1 MDTNLKNDDLMNTG
15 TPAPTGRPESVP
27 AGQAGLAP
35 GTLPEGQSEAAQ
47 AGPAAAAQSAQE
59 EAAQSSLAMPGGA
72 ARQNQPAAQGR
83 LADAPDAAAQKAGPA
98 NQKAGRPTKGLVQR
112 RPGRMLRRML
122 YRWLAW
128 MLLLAFFCCVC
139 SSLEMAMAF
148 VKDPQGV
155 LEGQVTAVPAYRSE
169 VARLS
174 ALAMQAAAHPPAESE
189 PDELLKLL
197 QSTDSLLCYIARP
210 TGVSEEAWP
219 EVFCAPLQIDE
230 AGCSLLFS
238 WQASQ
243 QNPAEATFLG
253 QAVPLSQLEMESG
266 AAFPSLGELEGAVVM
281 LAGREALDSPLYQHT
296 FTARRWQFAAWL
308 CCGVLALALLLFLYT
323 AIFAR
328 DVRAGKALVA
338 RALGRVWLEAKL
350 AAAAGVL
357 LYLFRSRL
365 VYTMPIDVLLP
376 GPRLLAGLFFFY
388 LLWADLGVNGPAF
401 FARSFCAA
409 AVRGAVGFCRRQPW
423 QRRVLGGFCAG
434 MLAAAG
440 LAAASAWAAS
450 HARFSGMAQLLS
462 IACALGALAAL
473 AGCCRILARLVDE
486 GSLLAGK
493 LADLRA
499 GRPSRPLALPEA
511 SLLAGPAEDL
521 NRVEEGIARAVEE
534 RSRADRMKVEL
545 VTNVSHDIKTPLTSI
560 VSYADLL
567 CAEPNLPAPA
577 AEYARIL
584 QQKAAQLRGMVQDV
598 FELSKAASGNL
609 PLSLAPLDLAKL
621 IWQTLADM
629 DEKISAS
636 PAEFKVHL
644 APEAWVTADGDKLY
658 RVFQNLFA
666 NAAQYSLPGSRV
678 YVTLTAEG
686 GRALA
691 SVKNVANYEMGFD
704 PAEITERFVR
714 GDAARTTEGS
724 GLGLSIARSFTE
736 ACGGSLEVRVDADLF
751 CVSVALPLTNRP
763 APAGGPDESAPET
776 TAPANTGMP
785 DPATAAETASCASAA
800 FGAQTRIPPNTADA
814 APAPAAKAALE
825 GMTEIPLSGPAGPP
839 AP

>member
-1 MDTNLKNDDLMNTG
+1 MKNDNLTSAAVPAAA
-15 TPAPTGRPESVP
+15 TPAGRPEGAP
-27 AGQAGLAP
+27 AGQ
-35 GTLPEGQSEAAQ
+35 EK
-47 AGPAAAAQSAQE
+47 
-59 EAAQSSLAMPGGA
+59 
-72 ARQNQPAAQGR
+72 AAQG
-83 LADAPDAAAQKAGPA
+83 APARRV
-98 NQKAGRPTKGLVQR
+98 GRA
-112 RPGRMLRRML
+112 LRRTCL
-122 YRWLAW
+122 RWLAW

-148 VKDPQGV
+148 VKDPRGV

-174 ALAMQAAAHPPAESE
+174 ALAMQAAAHPPAEGE
-189 PDELLKLL
+189 ENELLELL
-197 QSTDSLLCYIARP
+197 HSTDSLLCYIARP
-210 TGVSEEAWP
+210 KEVSEEAWP
-219 EVFCAPLQIDE
+219 EAFCAPLGTDE
-230 AGCSLLFS
+230 AGRSLLFS

-243 QNPAEATFLG
+243 TNPAEAAFLG
-253 QAVPLSQLEMESG
+253 QTVPLSQLETESG
-266 AAFPSLGELEGAVVM
+266 AAFPSPAELDGAVVM
-281 LAGREALDSPLYQHT
+281 LAGRDGLDSPLHQYTQI
-296 FTARRWQFAAWL
+296 ARRWQLVAWL
-308 CCGVLALALLLFLYT
+308 CCGLLALALLLFLYT
-323 AIFAR
+323 AVFAR
-328 DVRAGKALVA
+328 DVRAGKALA
-338 RALGRVWLEAKL
+338 AGALGRVWLEVKL
-350 AAAAGVL
+350 AGAAGVL
-357 LYLFRSRL
+357 LFLLRGRL
-365 VYTMPIDVLLP
+365 VYAMPFGVLLP

-388 LLWADLGVNGPAF
+388 LLWADLDVNGPAF
-401 FARSFCAA
+401 FTHSFCGA
-409 AVRGAVGFCRRQPW
+409 AVRGAAGFCRRQPW
-423 QRRVLGGFCAG
+423 QRRVLGGFLAG
-434 MLAAAG
+434 MLAAVGLTSAG
-440 LAAASAWAAS
+440 ALLAQFWKWDCLAMVMS
-450 HARFSGMAQLLS
+450 L
-462 IACALGALAAL
+462 ACALGALAAL
-473 AGCCRILARLVDE
+473 AAGYWVLARLVDE

-499 GRPSRPLALPEA
+499 GRPSKPLALPKT

-567 CAEPNLPAPA
+567 CAEPDLPAPA

-636 PAEFKVHL
+636 PAEFKVQL

-678 YVTLTAEG
+678 YVTLAAEG

-751 CVSVALPLTNRP
+751 CVSVALPLTSRP
-763 APAGGPDESAPET
+763 APAGGPGESTPEIM
-776 TAPANTGMP
+776 APAEANGP
-785 DPATAAETASCASAA
+785 GPAADETPGVAPAAENSGAAPAAAGAPALLSPAAAET
-800 FGAQTRIPPNTADA
+800 
-814 APAPAAKAALE
+814 PAAALPKAAEPDAVVENSLK
-825 GMTEIPLSGPAGPP
+825 GMSEISLDGPHQP
-839 AP
+839 

>member
-1 MDTNLKNDDLMNTG
+1 MDTNLKNDSFTSAGM
-15 TPAPTGRPESVP
+15 PAARKAEKAGRAEQS
-27 AGQAGLAP
+27 AGQNA
-35 GTLPEGQSEAAQ
+35 TQSVQNGQV
-47 AGPAAAAQSAQE
+47 
-59 EAAQSSLAMPGGA
+59 
-72 ARQNQPAAQGR
+72 AAQG
-83 LADAPDAAAQKAGPA
+83 APARRV
-98 NQKAGRPTKGLVQR
+98 GRA
-112 RPGRMLRRML
+112 LRRTCL
-122 YRWLAW
+122 RWLAW
-128 MLLLAFFCCVC
+128 MLLLVFFCCVC

-148 VKDPQGV
+148 AKDPRGI

-174 ALAMQAAAHPPAESE
+174 ALAMQAAAHPPAEGE
-189 PDELLKLL
+189 ENELLKLL
-197 QSTDSLLCYIARP
+197 QGTDSLLCYIARP
-210 TGVSEEAWP
+210 KGVSEEAWP
-219 EVFCAPLQIDE
+219 EAFCTPLGADE
-230 AGCSLLFS
+230 AGRSLLFS

-243 QNPAEATFLG
+243 TNPAEAAFLG
-253 QAVPLSQLEMESG
+253 QTAPLSQLETESG
-266 AAFPSLGELEGAVVM
+266 AAFPSPAELEGAAVM
-281 LAGREALDSPLYQHT
+281 LAGRDGLNSPLHQYTQ
-296 FTARRWQFAAWL
+296 TAQRWQLAAWL

-323 AIFAR
+323 AVFAR
-328 DVRAGKALVA
+328 DVRAGKALAA
-338 RALGRVWLEAKL
+338 RVLGRVWLEVKL
-350 AAAAGVL
+350 AGAVGVVLFL
-357 LYLFRSRL
+357 LCGRL
-365 VYTMPIDVLLP
+365 TYAMPFGVLLP
-376 GPRLLAGLFFFY
+376 GPRLLAALFFFY

-401 FARSFCAA
+401 FTRSFCGA
-409 AVRGAVGFCRRQPW
+409 AVRGAASFCRRQPW
-423 QRRVLGGFCAG
+423 QRRVLGGFLAG
-434 MLAAAG
+434 ILAAMG
-440 LAAASAWAAS
+440 LACVGALLAQFWKRDYQ
-450 HARFSGMAQLLS
+450 ARLISL
-462 IACALGALAAL
+462 ACALGALAA
-473 AGCCRILARLVDE
+473 AGACYWVLARLVDE
-486 GSLLAGK
+486 GSLLVGK

-499 GRPSRPLALPEA
+499 GRPSKPLALPKT

-534 RSRADRMKVEL
+534 RGRADRMKVEL

-567 CAEPNLPAPA
+567 CAEPDLPAPA

-636 PAEFKVHL
+636 PAEFKVQL

-678 YVTLTAEG
+678 YVTLVAEG

-691 SVKNVANYEMGFD
+691 SVKNVANYEMGFN

-736 ACGGSLEVRVDADLF
+736 ACGGNLEVRVDADLF
-751 CVSVALPLTNRP
+751 CVSVSLPLTNRP
-763 APAGGPDESAPET
+763 APAGVPDESAPET
-776 TAPANTGMP
+776 MAPANAGTPGPAAAAETSGAAP
-785 DPATAAETASCASAA
+785 DTAGTPAPLPPATAAALPKAEE
-800 FGAQTRIPPNTADA
+800 
-814 APAPAAKAALE
+814 PAAAAANALD
-825 GMTEIPLSGPAGPP
+825 GMTEVSLDDPHHS
-839 AP
+839 